1 MSGAADAS
9 SLGMKWVRYLVYPAL
24 ALAIAGVILL
34 FVRSLGIGG
43 IIAGGLMFAAAV
55 DMFFI
60 GASRPRPA

>member
-1 MSGAADAS
+1 
-9 SLGMKWVRYLVYPAL
+9 MKWVRYLVYPAL

-55 DMFFI
+55 DVFFI